1 MDEQLENIKNE
12 VLRKIGR
19 NMLLIQRVE
28 HMLKFLIANGKVS
41 GSASELPNIR
51 YKQKATIHKQ
61 TMGQLVG
68 QFLSNAYSAGTD
80 DSDVPDSITE
90 PHFSFNFT
98 IETDEGSFEAR
109 KQALASIVAERN
121 ELIHHFLPRF
131 NPSSLES
138 CQEAENYLDGQRE
151 KLVPEIENLRSLVD
165 ALQNGRK
172 LLAEFLQSDEGK
184 EHFRQSWL
192 RQSRLVNLLQ
202 EFSVRAS
209 RDDGWT
215 LLNVAGHF
223 LHQYAPD
230 EMANLKNKY
239 GHSTLKGVILATDL
253 FEIFEEPTNKGGV
266 RVLYKP
272 KALDEIDL
280 VNVG

>member
-1 MDEQLENIKNE
+1 MDEQLENTKNE

-19 NMLLIQRVE
+19 NLLLIQQVE
-28 HMLKFLIANGKVS
+28 HMLKYLIANGKVS
-41 GSASELPNIR
+41 GYASELPNIR
-51 YKQKATIHKQ
+51 HKQKAAIHKQ

-68 QFLSNAYSAGTD
+68 QFLSNAYSTGTD

-90 PHFSFNFT
+90 PHFSFTFT

-131 NPSSLES
+131 NPGSLES
-138 CQEAENYLDGQRE
+138 SQEAEHYLDAQHD
-151 KLVPEIENLRSLVD
+151 KLVPEITNLRSLVD
-165 ALQNGRK
+165 ALQNGRE

-184 EHFRQSWL
+184 LHFEKSWL

-202 EFSVRAS
+202 EFSVRAA
-209 RDDGWT
+209 RADGWT
-215 LLNVAGHF
+215 LLNVAGQF

-230 EMANLKNKY
+230 EIANLKNKY

-253 FEIFEEPTNKGGV
+253 FEIYEEPSNKGGV
-266 RVLYKP
+266 RVLYKS
-272 KALDEIDL
+272 KALDEIDSA
-280 VNVG
+280 NVG